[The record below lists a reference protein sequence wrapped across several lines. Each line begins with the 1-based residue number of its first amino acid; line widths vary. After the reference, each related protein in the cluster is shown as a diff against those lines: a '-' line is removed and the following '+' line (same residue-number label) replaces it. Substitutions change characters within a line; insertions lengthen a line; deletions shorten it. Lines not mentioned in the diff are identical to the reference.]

1 MSLTKGPLT
10 NYKKVQFHL
19 PSLSKSFNNKNQS
32 IINDSIYPKL
42 YNTTTIN
49 SKPKNIKRINKKF
62 YDRLPMINTE
72 VEFIDNLSIDNNA
85 SQNIIDSSLRL
96 IKEKEKID
104 NDVEVNNKRI
114 GKKYETENKEYSQD
128 EIKSNQSREFF
139 LKYEMLKNEKAMEDE
154 IIKLKKNLED
164 CKGRKLM
171 VSNNIINTLKVIQD
185 YEMDIKFLNSDEYFL
200 NIAKNNYN
208 LDDIMMDD
216 SKSVVSKR
224 SQTKS
229 PVKSPIKS
237 PVKIKSQKN
246 FDSFYL
252 KTIQLKQTAMKNEQ
266 KDVLQKNLEDNITKL
281 NNFKKQYE
289 VIKQEY
295 KVQKQY
301 LEEKINFLCDYYH
314 RKLYEGLDIRSE
326 GLIWIMKAIWNLGKN
341 IKLSFFPS
349 FLDKTSI
356 HYLFKAAHKSIEIT
370 KIKNEIQKYRKE
382 LDYQIEN
389 ISRSTK
395 SPTKSIFRT
404 TVNNKIT
411 NTILPKIKLTNSL
424 NDNDKKNQITLKNI
438 GNILN
443 EKNPLSK
450 ILEDPSIQMISN
462 LAAGSNIIELD
473 LINIRRAEMDRLF
486 KEFFENNYQK
496 KFNANLETVIGALV
510 GEGKRDS
517 EMVRY
522 YRMKRE
528 YYDNMRVCQYFNLK
542 AERAHQIQDIIG
554 KNNDNNNTIP
564 KD

>member
-1 MSLTKGPLT
+1 
-10 NYKKVQFHL
+10 
-19 PSLSKSFNNKNQS
+19 
-32 IINDSIYPKL
+32 
-42 YNTTTIN
+42 
-49 SKPKNIKRINKKF
+49 
-62 YDRLPMINTE
+62 
-72 VEFIDNLSIDNNA
+72 
-85 SQNIIDSSLRL
+85 
-96 IKEKEKID
+96 
-104 NDVEVNNKRI
+104 
-114 GKKYETENKEYSQD
+114 
-128 EIKSNQSREFF
+128 
-139 LKYEMLKNEKAMEDE
+139 
-154 IIKLKKNLED
+154 
-164 CKGRKLM
+164 M
-171 VSNNIINTLKVIQD
+171 VSNNIINTLKIIQD
-185 YEMDIKFLNSDEYFL
+185 NEMDIKFLNSDEYFL

-462 LAAGSNIIELD
+462 LAAASNIIELD
-473 LINIRRAEMDRLF
+473 LINIKRAEMDRLF
-486 KEFFENNYQK
+486 KEFFENNYQE

-510 GEGKRDS
+510 GESKRDN
-517 EMVRY
+517 EMIRF

-528 YYDNMRVCQYFNLK
+528 YYDKMRVVQFFNLK
-542 AERAHQIQDIIG
+542 AERAHQIQEIIG
-554 KNNDNNNTIP
+554 KNNNNNNTIP